1 MSQVSNRREI
11 MADDLLDKLAALIRQ
26 ERESLLEQWR
36 RDVRHIPGAQD
47 LDTPTLNDHIP
58 ELLEELATTLES
70 EQDETM
76 PEPHME
82 LNPKAHGL
90 QRLRDG
96 FDIVEVVAEY
106 NVLRNALQDL
116 AEIHGLVLQGS
127 AGHIINR
134 VLDEAIGAAVDAYAR
149 QKAIE
154 LQQRRQEH
162 LSFVAH
168 DLRTPIVAISIA
180 SEILE
185 RNLPADAQGEET
197 SLMLSAL
204 QRNVKRLDGLVTK
217 VIQEEKNLNLDEALQ
232 VECREFDLWPVVH
245 DLIRSLTPLAE
256 AAGTELRNRV
266 SIRLVV
272 FADAGLLTQVFQ
284 NLISNAIDYTPKG
297 EIVIEAKEMDAEGGV
312 ECSVRDNGAGI
323 AEDFIGKVF
332 DKLETDPLK
341 KGGIGLG
348 LAIVKQIVEAHGGE
362 ITVES
367 ELGVGS
373 IFRFTLPG
381 PAWSRKMKL
390 ANYSSHPD

>member
-1 MSQVSNRREI
+1 
-11 MADDLLDKLAALIRQ
+11 MADDLLDKLAELIRR

-36 RDVRHIPGAQD
+36 RDVRHIPGAKG

-58 ELLEELATTLES
+58 DLLEELATTLQT
-70 EQDETM
+70 EQDEATV
-76 PEPHME
+76 EPHMK

-90 QRLRDG
+90 QRLQDG

-106 NVLRNALQDL
+106 NALRNALQDL
-116 AEIHGLVLQGS
+116 AELNGLVLQGS
-127 AGHIINR
+127 AGHIVNR

-149 QKAIE
+149 QQATE
-154 LQQRRQEH
+154 LQQRRHEH

-185 RNLPADAQGEET
+185 RNLTADAKGEEN

-217 VIQEEKNLNLDEALQ
+217 VIQEEKNLDMDAALQ
-232 VECREFDLWPVVH
+232 VECREFDLWPIVH
-245 DLIRSLTPLAE
+245 DLIRSLTPIAE

-272 FADAGLLTQVFQ
+272 SGDAGLLTRVFQ
-284 NLISNAIDYTPKG
+284 NLISNAIDYTPQG
-297 EIVIEAKEMDAEGGV
+297 EVVIEAKEMDAQGGV

-332 DKLETDPLK
+332 DESETDPQK
-341 KGGIGLG
+341 KGGLGLG

-367 ELGVGS
+367 KLGVGS
-373 IFRFTLPG
+373 TFRFTLPG
-381 PAWSRKMKL
+381 R
-390 ANYSSHPD
+390 PDLEKRN

>member
-1 MSQVSNRREI
+1 
-11 MADDLLDKLAALIRQ
+11 MANDDFLDKLAELIIR
-26 ERESLLEQWR
+26 EREALLEQWR

-58 ELLEELATTLES
+58 SLLDELAATLRS
-70 EQDETM
+70 GSDEALA
-76 PEPHME
+76 EPHIE

-106 NVLRNALQDL
+106 NVLRSALQDQ
-116 AEIHGLVLQGS
+116 AEMHGLILQGE
-127 AGHIINR
+127 AGHIVNR
-134 VLDEAIGAAVDAYAR
+134 VLDEAIGFAVDAYAR

-168 DLRTPIVAISIA
+168 DLRTPLVAISIA

-185 RNLPADAQGEET
+185 RNMPEGAKGEES
-197 SLMLSAL
+197 SLMLSTL

-217 VIQEEKNLNLDEALQ
+217 VIQEEKNLNMDAALQ
-232 VECREFDLWPVVH
+232 VERREVDLWPIVH
-245 DLIRSLTPLAE
+245 DLIRDLQPLAE

-272 FADAGLLTQVFQ
+272 FADAGLLAQVFQ
-284 NLISNAIDYTPKG
+284 NLISNAIDYTPRG
-297 EIVIEAKEMDAEGGV
+297 EVVIGAKETDEEGSV
-312 ECSVRDNGAGI
+312 ECWVSDNGAGI
-323 AEDFIGKVF
+323 PEDFIGKVF
-332 DKLETDPLK
+332 DKLETDPEK

-348 LAIVKQIVEAHGGE
+348 LAIVKQIVEVHGGE

-367 ELGVGS
+367 KVDEGS
-373 IFRFTLPG
+373 TFRFTLPG
-381 PAWSRKMKL
+381 RRALEK
-390 ANYSSHPD
+390 

>member
-1 MSQVSNRREI
+1 MTN
-11 MADDLLDKLAALIRQ
+11 DDLLGQLAALICR
-26 ERESLLEQWR
+26 EREALLVQWR
-36 RDVRHIPGAQD
+36 RDVRYIPGAQG

-58 ELLEELATTLES
+58 DLLDELSSTLQSGYDEATA
-70 EQDETM
+70 
-76 PEPHME
+76 EPHME
-82 LNPKAHGL
+82 LRPKEHGL

-106 NVLRNALQDL
+106 NVLRSALQDL
-116 AEIHGLVLQGS
+116 AEMNGLVLQGS
-127 AGHIINR
+127 AGHIVNR

-168 DLRTPIVAISIA
+168 DLRTPLVAISIA
-180 SEILE
+180 SEILG
-185 RNLPADAQGEET
+185 RNLSTDAKSEEA
-197 SLMLSAL
+197 SLMLGTL

-217 VIQEEKNLNLDEALQ
+217 VIQEEKNLNMDAALKI
-232 VECREFDLWPVVH
+232 ERREIDLWPVVH
-245 DLIRSLTPLAE
+245 DLIRDLQPLAE

-266 SIRLVV
+266 SIRLGV

-297 EIVIEAKEMDAEGGV
+297 EIVIGAKEVDAEGSV
-312 ECSVRDNGAGI
+312 ECWVSDNGAGI
-323 AEDFIGKVF
+323 PENFIGKVF
-332 DKLETDPLK
+332 DKLETDSQK

-367 ELGVGS
+367 KLDVGS
-373 IFRFTLPG
+373 TFRFTLPG
-381 PAWSRKMKL
+381 RL
-390 ANYSSHPD
+390 ALEK

>member
-1 MSQVSNRREI
+1 M
-11 MADDLLDKLAALIRQ
+11 
-26 ERESLLEQWR
+26 
-36 RDVRHIPGAQD
+36 
-47 LDTPTLNDHIP
+47 
-58 ELLEELATTLES
+58 
-70 EQDETM
+70 
-76 PEPHME
+76 
-82 LNPKAHGL
+82 
-90 QRLRDG
+90 
-96 FDIVEVVAEY
+96 
-106 NVLRNALQDL
+106 
-116 AEIHGLVLQGS
+116 HGLVLQGS
-127 AGHIINR
+127 AGHIVNR

-149 QKAIE
+149 QQAIE

-185 RNLPADAQGEET
+185 RNLPADAKGEET

-217 VIQEEKNLNLDEALQ
+217 VIQEEKNLNMDEALQ
-232 VECREFDLWPVVH
+232 VECREFDLWPIVH
-245 DLIRSLTPLAE
+245 DLIRDLSPLAE

-284 NLISNAIDYTPKG
+284 NLISNAIDYTPGG
-297 EIVIEAKEMDAEGGV
+297 EIVIGAKEVDAEGSV
-312 ECSVRDNGAGI
+312 ECWVSDNGAGI

-367 ELGVGS
+367 ALGIGS
-373 IFRFTLPG
+373 TFRFTLPG
-381 PAWSRKMKL
+381 RA
-390 ANYSSHPD
+390 A

>member
-1 MSQVSNRREI
+1 
-11 MADDLLDKLAALIRQ
+11 MANDDDLLGQLAALISR
-26 ERESLLEQWR
+26 EREALLEQWR

-58 ELLEELATTLES
+58 NLLDELSSTLRSGYTEAAA
-70 EQDETM
+70 
-76 PEPHME
+76 EPHME
-82 LNPKAHGL
+82 LNPRAHGL

-106 NVLRNALQDL
+106 NVLRRALQDL
-116 AEIHGLVLQGS
+116 AETHGLVLQGS
-127 AGHIINR
+127 AGHIVNR
-134 VLDEAIGAAVDAYAR
+134 VLDEAIGVAVDAYAR

-168 DLRTPIVAISIA
+168 DLRTPLVAISIA

-185 RNLPADAQGEET
+185 RNISSEAKGEET
-197 SLMLSAL
+197 SLMLNTL

-217 VIQEEKNLNLDEALQ
+217 VIQEEKNLNVDAALQ
-232 VECREFDLWPVVH
+232 VERREFDLWPIVH
-245 DLIRSLTPLAE
+245 DLIRDLQPLAE

-284 NLISNAIDYTPKG
+284 NLISNAIDYTPGG
-297 EIVIEAKEMDAEGGV
+297 EIVIGAKEAGEEGGV
-312 ECSVRDNGAGI
+312 ECWVSDNGAGI
-323 AEDFIGKVF
+323 PEDFIGKVF
-332 DKLETDPLK
+332 DKLETDPQK
-341 KGGIGLG
+341 EGGIGLG

-367 ELGVGS
+367 KLGVGS
-373 IFRFTLPG
+373 TFRFTLPG
-381 PAWSRKMKL
+381 RLTLEK
-390 ANYSSHPD
+390 

>member
-1 MSQVSNRREI
+1 
-11 MADDLLDKLAALIRQ
+11 MADDLLDKLAELIRQ
-26 ERESLLEQWR
+26 ERESLLRQWR
-36 RDVRHIPGAQD
+36 GDVRHIPGATD

-58 ELLEELATTLES
+58 DLLEELATTLQAK
-70 EQDETM
+70 QDETIL
-76 PEPHME
+76 EPHME

-116 AEIHGLVLQGS
+116 AEMHGLVLQGK
-127 AGHIINR
+127 AGHIVNR
-134 VLDEAIGAAVDAYAR
+134 VLDEAIGLAVDTYAR
-149 QKAIE
+149 QKAVE

-168 DLRTPIVAISIA
+168 DLRTPLVAISIA

-185 RNLPADAQGEET
+185 RNLSDETKDEE
-197 SLMLSAL
+197 SSMLLNTL

-217 VIQEEKNLNLDEALQ
+217 VIQEEKNLNMDTALQ
-232 VECREFDLWPVVH
+232 LEGREFDLWPIVH
-245 DLIRSLTPLAE
+245 DLIRDLQLLAE
-256 AAGTELRNRV
+256 AAGTEIRNRV

-272 FADAGLLTQVFQ
+272 FGDAGLLTQVFQ
-284 NLISNAIDYTPKG
+284 NLISNAIDYTPGG
-297 EIVIEAKEMDAEGGV
+297 EIIIEAKEMDAKGGV
-312 ECSVRDNGAGI
+312 ECLVRDNGAGI
-323 AEDFIGKVF
+323 PEDFIGKVF
-332 DKLETDPLK
+332 DKLESDPLK

-367 ELGVGS
+367 KLGEGS
-373 IFRFTLPG
+373 TFRFTLPG
-381 PAWSRKMKL
+381 KL
-390 ANYSSHPD
+390 GLEK

>member
-1 MSQVSNRREI
+1 

-36 RDVRHIPGAQD
+36 DDVRHIPGARD

-58 ELLEELATTLES
+58 DLLEELATTLQA

-76 PEPHME
+76 LEAHMD
-82 LNPKAHGL
+82 LHPKAHGL

-106 NVLRNALQDL
+106 NVLRSALQDL
-116 AEIHGLVLQGS
+116 AEMHGLVLQGR
-127 AGHIINR
+127 AGHIVNR

-149 QKAIE
+149 QQAIE

-197 SLMLSAL
+197 SLMLNAL

-217 VIQEEKNLNLDEALQ
+217 VIQEEKNLNMDEALQ
-232 VECREFDLWPVVH
+232 VERRECDLWPIVH
-245 DLIRSLTPLAE
+245 DLIRSLSPLAE
-256 AAGTELRNRV
+256 AAGTEIRNRV

-284 NLISNAIDYTPKG
+284 NLISNAIDYTPNG
-297 EIVIEAKEMDAEGGV
+297 EIVIEAKEMDAEGRV

-373 IFRFTLPG
+373 TFRFTLPG
-381 PAWSRKMKL
+381 RLGLDK
-390 ANYSSHPD
+390 

>member
-1 MSQVSNRREI
+1 
-11 MADDLLDKLAALIRQ
+11 MADDLLDKLVKLIRQ
-26 ERESLLEQWR
+26 ERESLLAQWR
-36 RDVRHIPGAQD
+36 SDVRHIPGARD

-58 ELLEELATTLES
+58 DLLEELATTLQAG
-70 EQDETM
+70 QDETTLDAR
-76 PEPHME
+76 ME

-90 QRLRDG
+90 QRLQDG

-106 NVLRNALQDL
+106 NALRNALQDL

-127 AGHIINR
+127 AGHIVNR

-149 QKAIE
+149 QQAVE

-185 RNLPADAQGEET
+185 RNLPADAKGEET
-197 SLMLSAL
+197 SMMLSAL
-204 QRNVKRLDGLVTK
+204 KRNVKRLDGLVTK
-217 VIQEEKNLNLDEALQ
+217 VIQEEKHLNMDEALQ
-232 VECREFDLWPVVH
+232 IEGREFDLWPVIH
-245 DLIRSLTPLAE
+245 DLIRSLSPLAE
-256 AAGTELRNRV
+256 AAGTEIRNRV

-272 FADAGLLTQVFQ
+272 FGDAGLLSQVFQ
-284 NLISNAIDYTPKG
+284 NLVSNALDYTPKG
-297 EIVIEAKEMDAEGGV
+297 EIVIEAKEMDAKGGV
-312 ECSVRDNGAGI
+312 ECWVRDNGAGI

-332 DKLETDPLK
+332 DKLETDPQK

-373 IFRFTLPG
+373 TFRFTLPG
-381 PAWSRKMKL
+381 RLGLEK
-390 ANYSSHPD
+390 

>member
-1 MSQVSNRREI
+1 

-36 RDVRHIPGAQD
+36 GDVRHIPGATD

-58 ELLEELATTLES
+58 DLLEELATTLQA
-70 EQDETM
+70 EQDNAMREA
-76 PEPHME
+76 HME

-106 NVLRNALQDL
+106 NVLRSALQDL
-116 AEIHGLVLQGS
+116 AEMHGLVLQGS
-127 AGHIINR
+127 AGHIVNR

-149 QKAIE
+149 QQAIE

-185 RNLPADAQGEET
+185 RNLPVDANSEET

-217 VIQEEKNLNLDEALQ
+217 VIQEEKNLNMDEALQ
-232 VECREFDLWPVVH
+232 VECREFDLWPIIH
-245 DLIRSLTPLAE
+245 DLIRSLSPLAE
-256 AAGTELRNRV
+256 AAGTEIRNRV

-284 NLISNAIDYTPKG
+284 NLISNAIDYTPNG

-373 IFRFTLPG
+373 TFRFTLPG
-381 PAWSRKMKL
+381 RLGLEK
-390 ANYSSHPD
+390 

>member
-1 MSQVSNRREI
+1 MVT
-11 MADDLLDKLAALIRQ
+11 DDMLDKLAALISR
-26 ERESLLEQWR
+26 EREALLEQWR

-58 ELLEELATTLES
+58 DLIDELASTLRS
-70 EQDETM
+70 GGRQALS
-76 PEPHME
+76 EPHME

-96 FDIVEVVAEY
+96 FDVVEVVAEY
-106 NVLRNALQDL
+106 NVLRSALQDL
-116 AEIHGLVLQGS
+116 AEMHGMVLRGE
-127 AGHIINR
+127 AGHIVNR
-134 VLDEAIGAAVDAYAR
+134 VLDEAIGFAVDAYAR

-168 DLRTPIVAISIA
+168 DLRTPLVAISIA

-185 RNLPADAQGEET
+185 RNLPEGAGGEEA
-197 SLMLSAL
+197 SLMLSTL

-217 VIQEEKNLNLDEALQ
+217 VIQEEKNLDVDAALR
-232 VECREFDLWPVVH
+232 VERREIDLWPVVH
-245 DLIRSLTPLAE
+245 DLIRDLQPLAE
-256 AAGTELRNRV
+256 AAGAELRNRV

-297 EIVIEAKEMDAEGGV
+297 EIIIGAKGADAEGGV
-312 ECSVRDNGAGI
+312 ECWVSDNGAGI
-323 AEDFIGKVF
+323 PENFIGKVF
-332 DKLETDPLK
+332 DKLETDPQK

-367 ELGVGS
+367 VQGVGS
-373 IFRFTLPG
+373 TFRFTLPG
-381 PAWSRKMKL
+381 KPPLEK
-390 ANYSSHPD
+390 

>member
-1 MSQVSNRREI
+1 
-11 MADDLLDKLAALIRQ
+11 MADGLLDKLAALIRQ

-58 ELLEELATTLES
+58 ELLEELATTLQLEH
-70 EQDETM
+70 DETM
-76 PEPHME
+76 LDPHME

-116 AEIHGLVLQGS
+116 TEMHGLVLQGK
-127 AGHIINR
+127 AGHIVNR
-134 VLDEAIGAAVDAYAR
+134 VLDEAIGLAVDTYAR
-149 QKAIE
+149 EKAVE

-168 DLRTPIVAISIA
+168 DLRTPLVAISIA

-185 RNLPADAQGEET
+185 RNLSDETKDEE
-197 SLMLSAL
+197 SSMLLSTL

-217 VIQEEKNLNLDEALQ
+217 VIQEEKNLNMDTALQ
-232 VECREFDLWPVVH
+232 LERRDFDLWPVVH
-245 DLIRSLTPLAE
+245 DLIRDLQPLAE
-256 AAGTELRNRV
+256 AADTELRNRI

-272 FADAGLLTQVFQ
+272 FGDAGLLTQVFQ

-297 EIVIEAKEMDAEGGV
+297 EIVIGAQETEADGGV
-312 ECSVRDNGAGI
+312 ECWVSDNGAGI
-323 AEDFIGKVF
+323 PEKFIEKVF
-332 DKLETDPLK
+332 DKLETDPEK
-341 KGGIGLG
+341 KGGMGLG
-348 LAIVKQIVEAHGGE
+348 LAIAKQVVEAHGGK
-362 ITVES
+362 ISVES
-367 ELGVGS
+367 KEGLGS
-373 IFRFTLPG
+373 TFRFTLPG
-381 PAWSRKMKL
+381 RPALES
-390 ANYSSHPD
+390 